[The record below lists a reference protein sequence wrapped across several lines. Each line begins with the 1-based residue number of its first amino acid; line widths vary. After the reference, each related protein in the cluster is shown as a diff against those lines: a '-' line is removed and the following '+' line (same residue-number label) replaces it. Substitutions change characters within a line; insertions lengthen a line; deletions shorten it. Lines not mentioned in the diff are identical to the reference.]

1 MARRG
6 GAWQAG
12 RGKARQGKARQARR
26 GGARRGKARQARHGD
41 MSRSIKGSLYLF
53 HCDENLENA
62 RGDDSNHL
70 AVPKVIGRV
79 LFG

>member
-6 GAWQAG
+6 EAW
-12 RGKARQGKARQARR
+12 QARR
-26 GGARRGKARQARHGD
+26 GAAGMAWLGTARRGAARQAQHGD

-62 RGDDSNHL
+62 RCDDSNHL

>member
-1 MARRG
+1 MARHGRRG
-6 GAWQAG
+6 KVRHGQARHGEAGEARPGKAG
-12 RGKARQGKARQARR
+12 RGKARQAT
-26 GGARRGKARQARHGD
+26 HGD
-41 MSRSIKGSLYLF
+41 LSMSIKCSLHLF